1 LAKHLESWLRGL
13 HTTGVEILIG
23 DPQRTFLPRQGLEKL
38 ASYVV
43 TITSALEDSD
53 LLSASIWRMVDY

>member
-1 LAKHLESWLRGL
+1 M